1 MDAGERNT
9 AGVGPAKTMDQ
20 IVHLGHAATDPEPK
34 TGFAFLSIGKI
45 ESDLHRAA
53 RIQTGA
59 RFSGKSR
66 PLECRRLSERPV
78 APEKFLPITRERAG
92 RLIDIEE
99 DDAVWEFRIVKIA
112 SQQRATLEIDIGLHV
127 EERFVAQIAQHP
139 FPIAGDGKA
148 ARSA

>member
-1 MDAGERNT
+1 MYAGERNT
-9 AGVGPAKTMDQ
+9 AGVGPAKTKDQ
-20 IVHLGHAATDPEPK
+20 IVHLGHAATGPEPK

-45 ESDLHRAA
+45 ESDLHRTA

-112 SQQRATLEIDIGLHV
+112 SQQRATLEIDIGLDV

-139 FPIAGDGKA
+139 FAIAGDGEA